1 MNTPND
7 EKNVELTLH
16 EEPQHKPT
24 TVVTLDELRRR
35 QLREAK
41 KEALIWRRG
50 SPRVERLKQNR
61 RET

>member
-35 QLREAK
+35 QMREAK
-41 KEALIWRRG
+41 KEAFWAGRNLAARQSTRRAA
-50 SPRVERLKQNR
+50 
-61 RET
+61 